1 MKRFSPFLAAA
12 LAVGLSAC
20 GNSQG
25 PGSPSSSSQAEEQRQ
40 EPKSTVRVE
49 TVERRTVQTY
59 VFGEGTARAVKREFL
74 TFESAGRVDYID
86 PALKEGD
93 PVRDGQLIA
102 YQQQDRPQADLAN
115 AEANVIESKS
125 QKAIAEARLE
135 EAEASL
141 ALAQNTYKR
150 FQTLL
155 EKTSASPQE
164 VEEARVQLEQARA
177 AKVQAERQLAGAD
190 AQIAA
195 AQAQYDS
202 AVVGVEESR
211 ITSPIDGVL
220 ARLNIEEG
228 QYFSPQQVQTTTEA
242 SALQTVPVVVVDTST
257 LEINVNLPSYTYS
270 SVEVGRD
277 VLILPEQAGLNVSA
291 SVPARAPESYP
302 ISGRVYSKSPSV
314 DPETRTF
321 SLKVRTVQGADRLH
335 DGEFVTTWIFG
346 PRAAEAVA
354 IPLSAIRYEDN
365 DAFVFVLR
373 EDGAHVERRPI
384 ELGLRG
390 RQFQE
395 VASGLEPGEQI
406 VTDGNSSLSDGSA
419 VRVIGGQTAMG
430 E

>member
-1 MKRFSPFLAAA
+1 MKPFTPFLAAI
-12 LAVGLSAC
+12 LAAGLVAC
-20 GNSQG
+20 GSSDA
-25 PGSPSSSSQAEEQRQ
+25 PDTSSPSQ
-40 EPKSTVRVE
+40 ETGQTSEPRSTVRME

-86 PALKEGD
+86 PELKEGD
-93 PVRDGQLIA
+93 AVTDGQLIA

-141 ALAQNTYKR
+141 ELARNTYRR

-155 EKTSASPQE
+155 EQTSASPQE

-177 AKVQAERQLAGAD
+177 ARVQAERQLAGAD

-202 AVVGVEESR
+202 AAVGVQESR
-211 ITSPIDGVL
+211 ITAPIDGVL

-257 LEINVNLPSYTYS
+257 LEINVNLPSYNYS

-291 SVPARAPESYP
+291 SVPARAPDSYP
-302 ISGRVYSKSPSV
+302 IRGEVYSKSPSV

-321 SLKVRTVQGADRLH
+321 SLKIRTVQGAERLH

-346 PRAAEAVA
+346 PRADETTA
-354 IPLSAIRYEDN
+354 IPISSIRYEDN
-365 DAFVFVLR
+365 APFVFVLGD
-373 EDGAHVERRPI
+373 DGTHVERRSL

-395 VASGLEPGEQI
+395 VTSGLSAGEEI
-406 VTDGNSSLSDGSA
+406 ITDGKSALSDGSA
-419 VRVIGGQTAMG
+419 VRVVTGQSASG